1 MAEVPRV
8 YKINKSRAAFGAA
21 GIIKT
26 KEVQD
31 AENEAIKQQMLL
43 NVKNYTV
50 KVIGL
55 EKKRTFDYF
64 TKGIALFQ
72 DDF

>member
-8 YKINKSRAAFGAA
+8 YKINKSKAAFGAA

-31 AENEAIKQQMLL
+31 AENEAIK
-43 NVKNYTV
+43 
-50 KVIGL
+50 
-55 EKKRTFDYF
+55 
-64 TKGIALFQ
+64 
-72 DDF
+72 